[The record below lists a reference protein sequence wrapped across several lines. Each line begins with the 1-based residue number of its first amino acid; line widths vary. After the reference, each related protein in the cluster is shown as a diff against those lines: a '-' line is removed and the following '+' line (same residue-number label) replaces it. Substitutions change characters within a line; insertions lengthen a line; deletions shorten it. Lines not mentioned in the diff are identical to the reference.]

1 MNEEEKDVSAL
12 NIPSENNVRGYIKW
26 RDLEDRWTK
35 EVQKAQKIKE
45 VLRQKKESALDTAY
59 RVGHGVADDSE

>member
-1 MNEEEKDVSAL
+1 MNEEKDVFFQ
-12 NIPSENNVRGYIKW
+12 Y
-26 RDLEDRWTK
+26 LEDKWAQ
-35 EVQKAQKIKE
+35 EVQKAQGIKE

>member
-1 MNEEEKDVSAL
+1 MNEEKDVFSQ
-12 NIPSENNVRGYIKW
+12 Y
-26 RDLEDRWTK
+26 LEDRWTQ

-59 RVGHGVADDSE
+59 RLGHGVADDSE

>member
-1 MNEEEKDVSAL
+1 MNEEKDVFSQ
-12 NIPSENNVRGYIKW
+12 Y
-26 RDLEDRWTK
+26 LEDRWTQ

>member
-1 MNEEEKDVSAL
+1 MNEEEKDVFFQH
-12 NIPSENNVRGYIKW
+12 
-26 RDLEDRWTK
+26 LEDRWTK

-45 VLRQKKESALDTAY
+45 VLRQKKESVLDTAY

>member
-1 MNEEEKDVSAL
+1 MNEEKDVFSQ
-12 NIPSENNVRGYIKW
+12 Y
-26 RDLEDRWTK
+26 LEDRWTQ

-59 RVGHGVADDSE
+59 RLGHGVAAASE

>member
-1 MNEEEKDVSAL
+1 MNEEKDVFQQ
-12 NIPSENNVRGYIKW
+12 Y
-26 RDLEDRWTK
+26 LEDRWTE

-45 VLRQKKESALDTAY
+45 VLRQKKETALGTAY

>member
-1 MNEEEKDVSAL
+1 MNEEKDVFSQ
-12 NIPSENNVRGYIKW
+12 Y
-26 RDLEDRWTK
+26 LEDRWTK

-59 RVGHGVADDSE
+59 RLGHGVADDSE

>member
-1 MNEEEKDVSAL
+1 MNEEEKDVFFQ
-12 NIPSENNVRGYIKW
+12 Y
-26 RDLEDRWTK
+26 LEDKWAQ

-59 RVGHGVADDSE
+59 RVGHGVADDSECQQ

>member
-1 MNEEEKDVSAL
+1 MNEEKDVFSQ
-12 NIPSENNVRGYIKW
+12 Y
-26 RDLEDRWTK
+26 LEDRWTQ

-59 RVGHGVADDSE
+59 RLGHGVADDTE

>member
-1 MNEEEKDVSAL
+1 MNKEKDVFSQ
-12 NIPSENNVRGYIKW
+12 Y
-26 RDLEDRWTK
+26 LEDRWTQ

-59 RVGHGVADDSE
+59 RLGHGVADDSE

>member
-1 MNEEEKDVSAL
+1 MNEEEK
-12 NIPSENNVRGYIKW
+12 NYIFFQY
-26 RDLEDRWTK
+26 LEDKWTK

>member
-1 MNEEEKDVSAL
+1 MNEEKDVFFQYLA
-12 NIPSENNVRGYIKW
+12 
-26 RDLEDRWTK
+26 DRWTK

>member
-1 MNEEEKDVSAL
+1 MNEEKDVFSQ
-12 NIPSENNVRGYIKW
+12 Y
-26 RDLEDRWTK
+26 LEERWTQ

-59 RVGHGVADDSE
+59 RLGHGVADDSE

>member
-1 MNEEEKDVSAL
+1 MNEEKDVFFQ
-12 NIPSENNVRGYIKW
+12 Y
-26 RDLEDRWTK
+26 LEDRWAQYK
-35 EVQKAQKIKE
+35 ALREEVQKAQKIKE